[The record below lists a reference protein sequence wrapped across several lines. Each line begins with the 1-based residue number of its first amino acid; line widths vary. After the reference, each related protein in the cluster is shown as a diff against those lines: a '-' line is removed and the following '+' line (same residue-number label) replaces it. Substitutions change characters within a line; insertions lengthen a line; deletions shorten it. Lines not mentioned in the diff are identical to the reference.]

1 MQNILIDAATLLFSA
16 LTVIGIEHLLD
27 RLSNQKARKRA
38 YIIWFACALVF
49 WLVIRL
55 LLG

>member
-1 MQNILIDAATLLFSA
+1 MQNILIDVAALLISVSA
-16 LTVIGIEHLLD
+16 VIGIEHMID

-38 YIIWFACALVF
+38 YIIWFVCALVF

>member
-1 MQNILIDAATLLFSA
+1 MQNILIEGAALLISVSIA
-16 LTVIGIEHLLD
+16 IGIEHMID

-38 YIIWFACALVF
+38 YIIWLICALVF
-49 WLVIRL
+49 RLIVRL